1 MATVI
6 RSLGINGISGYPLGV
21 EVAIIAGLQVTTI
34 VGLGDIAVKE
44 AKDRMEACTE
54 ELGYAY
60 PAKKV
65 VVNLSPS
72 DIRKRGAYL
81 DLPMLLGLLVESGQ
95 VRPRIEPWQEIAF
108 VGGISTTGTL
118 VGFDGILPMAIQ
130 AHKLGWKKLVVPL
143 ACADE
148 ASLVTG
154 LDVIACQTVTQ
165 VIAYLEERQHLA
177 RHQRKQDPKQSEKHS
192 KDGDYSD
199 VVGHEEILP
208 YLAAAVAGN
217 HNLLLVGIPGSG
229 KSMMARLLPTILPP
243 MGEHEI
249 LEVSSIYS
257 IAGELD
263 GHELK
268 NTRPFRSPHYNMS
281 AHALI
286 GGGPYAMPGEVTLA
300 HRGVLFLD
308 ELPEFGRKTLES
320 LRLPLEDR
328 RVTVSRVNQTNR
340 YPADF
345 MLVAAMNPCPCGYA
359 GTSRCECTPY
369 TIRTYR
375 QRISGPIL
383 DRIDMQK
390 YVGRVEFTDGH
401 LMSGSIS
408 SASMRNTVMLA
419 RKRQLHRFR
428 KGGEAIATN
437 SEMNS
442 SHLRRYCLL
451 DDDCASLLQRSY
463 ERDQLSVRARYK
475 TIKLAR
481 TFADI
486 DGSSDIQR
494 SHLLHALFS
503 RDLER
508 EMRHGA

>member
-1 MATVI
+1 MASVI
-6 RSLGINGISGYPLGV
+6 RSLGITGISGYPLSV
-21 EVAIIAGLQVTTI
+21 EVAIIAGLQTTTI
-34 VGLGDIAVKE
+34 VGLGDSAVKE

-54 ELGYAY
+54 EMGYAY
-60 PAKKV
+60 PTRKV

-72 DIRKRGAYL
+72 DIKKRGAYL
-81 DLPMLLGLLVESGQ
+81 DLPMLIGMLVESGQ
-95 VRPRIEPWQEIAF
+95 VKPRKKGWDEIAF
-108 VGGISTTGTL
+108 VGGISTTGSL
-118 VGFDGILPMAIQ
+118 VGFDGVLPMAIQ
-130 AHKLGWKKLVVPL
+130 ARKLGWNHLIVPL
-143 ACADE
+143 DCADE

-154 LDVIACQTVTQ
+154 LSIIACSTVSQ
-165 VIAYLEERQHLA
+165 VVAYLEERLHIPD
-177 RHQRKQDPKQSEKHS
+177 HQRSPLANENKGRG

-217 HNLLLVGIPGSG
+217 HNLLLVGVPGCG
-229 KSMMARLLPTILPP
+229 KSLMAKLLPTILPP
-243 MGEHEI
+243 MSEEEI

-268 NTRPFRSPHYNMS
+268 STRPFRSPHYNMS
-281 AHALI
+281 SHALI
-286 GGGPYAMPGEVTLA
+286 GGGPYAKPGEVTLA
-300 HRGVLFLD
+300 HRGILFLD

-320 LRLPLEDR
+320 LRLPLEDKK
-328 RVTVSRVNQTNR
+328 VTISRVSQTNR
-340 YPADF
+340 YPSDF

-359 GTSRCECTPY
+359 GTSKCECTPY
-369 TIRTYR
+369 TIKTYR

-390 YVGRVEFTDGH
+390 YVGRVDFSDGH
-401 LMSGSIS
+401 LMSGTIS
-408 SASMRNTVMLA
+408 SASLRNTVMLT
-419 RKRQLHRFR
+419 RERQRHRFR
-428 KGGEAIATN
+428 KAGEGITTN

-442 SHLRRYCLL
+442 TQMRKYCIL
-451 DDDCASLLQRSY
+451 DDECAALLQKTY
-463 ERDQLSVRARYK
+463 ERDSLSVRARYK

-486 DGSSDIQR
+486 DASERIQKT
-494 SHLLHALFS
+494 HLLKALFS

-508 EMRHGA
+508 EMRHA

>member
-6 RSLGINGISGYPLGV
+6 RSLGITGISGYPLAV
-21 EVAIIAGLQVTTI
+21 EVAIIAGLQTTTI
-34 VGLGDIAVKE
+34 VGLGDSAIKE

-60 PAKKV
+60 PTRKV

-72 DIRKRGAYL
+72 DIKKRGAYL
-81 DLPMLLGLLVESGQ
+81 DLPMLIGMLVESGQ
-95 VRPRIEPWQEIAF
+95 VRPRMCGWEEIAF
-108 VGGISTTGTL
+108 VGGISTTGNL
-118 VGFDGILPMAIQ
+118 VGFDGVLPMAIQ
-130 AHKLGWKKLVVPL
+130 ARKLGWTHLIVPL
-143 ACADE
+143 DCADE
-148 ASLVTG
+148 ASLVCDLTI
-154 LDVIACQTVTQ
+154 IACQSVSQ
-165 VIAYLEERQHLA
+165 VVAYLEQRLHLSP
-177 RHQRKQDPKQSEKHS
+177 HQRTGDAKQNQTQAQN
-192 KDGDYSD
+192 GDYSD

-229 KSMMARLLPTILPP
+229 KSLMAKLLPTILPP
-243 MGEHEI
+243 MSEQEI

-268 NTRPFRSPHYNMS
+268 HTRPFRSPHYNMS
-281 AHALI
+281 SHALI
-286 GGGPYAMPGEVTLA
+286 GGGPYAKPGEVTLA
-300 HRGVLFLD
+300 HRGILFLD

-320 LRLPLEDR
+320 LRLPLEDK
-328 RVTVSRVNQTNR
+328 RVTISRVNQTNR

-345 MLVAAMNPCPCGYA
+345 MLVAAMNPCPCGFA
-359 GTSRCECTPY
+359 GTNRCECNPH
-369 TIRTYR
+369 TIKAYR

-390 YVGRVEFTDGH
+390 YIGRVEFTDGH
-401 LMSGSIS
+401 LMSGTIS
-408 SASMRNTVMLA
+408 SSSLRTTVMLT
-419 RKRQLHRFR
+419 RERQLHRFQ
-428 KGGEAIATN
+428 KAGEGITTN
-437 SEMNS
+437 SEMS
-442 SHLRRYCLL
+442 STQMRKYCTL
-451 DDDCASLLQRSY
+451 DDECAALLQRTY
-463 ERDQLSVRARYK
+463 ERDSLSVRARYK

-486 DGSSDIQR
+486 DASHSIQKT
-494 SHLLHALFS
+494 HLLKALFS

-508 EMRHGA
+508 EMRHV

>member
-6 RSLGINGISGYPLGV
+6 RSLGITGISGYPLGV

-34 VGLGDIAVKE
+34 VGLGDSAIKE

-60 PAKKV
+60 PSKKV
-65 VVNLSPS
+65 VINLSPS

-81 DLPMLLGLLVESGQ
+81 DLPMIMGLLVESGQ
-95 VRPRIEPWQEIAF
+95 VRPRMEAWEEHAF
-108 VGGISTTGTL
+108 VGGISTTGSL

-130 AHKLGWKKLVVPL
+130 ARKLGWKKMVVPL
-143 ACADE
+143 SCADE
-148 ASLVTG
+148 ASLVTD
-154 LDVIACQTVTQ
+154 LDIIACETVTQ
-165 VIAYLEERQHLA
+165 VIAYLEERLHLKS
-177 RHQRKQDPKQSEKHS
+177 HQRKNGPKQDEKQS

-243 MGEHEI
+243 MGEYEI

-281 AHALI
+281 SQALI
-286 GGGPYAMPGEVTLA
+286 GGGSYAKPGEVTLA

-328 RVTVSRVNQTNR
+328 RVTISRVNQTNR

-369 TIRTYR
+369 AIRTYR

-390 YVGRVEFTDGH
+390 YVGSVEFSDGH

-408 SASMRNTVMLA
+408 SVTLRNTVMLA
-419 RKRQLHRFR
+419 RERQLHRFR
-428 KGGEAIATN
+428 KGEESIATN

-442 SHLRRYCLL
+442 SHLRRYCVL
-451 DDDCASLLQRSY
+451 DDDCANLLQRTY
-463 ERDQLSVRARYK
+463 ERDHLSVRARYK

-486 DGSSDIQR
+486 EGSDQIRRQ
-494 SHLLHALFS
+494 HLLQALFS

-508 EMRHGA
+508 ERHHG

>member
-6 RSLGINGISGYPLGV
+6 RSLGITGISGYPLGV
-21 EVAIIAGLQVTTI
+21 EVAIIAGLPGTTI

-54 ELGYAY
+54 ELSYAY
-60 PAKKV
+60 PTKKV

-72 DIRKRGAYL
+72 DIPKRGAYL
-81 DLPMLLGLLVESGQ
+81 DLPMLMGLLVESGQ
-95 VRPRIEPWQEIAF
+95 VRPKIETWEEIAF

-118 VGFDGILPMAIQ
+118 VGFDGVLPMAIQ
-130 AHKLGWKKLVVPL
+130 AHKLGWKKLIVPFD
-143 ACADE
+143 CADE
-148 ASLVTG
+148 ASLVTDI
-154 LDVIACQTVTQ
+154 DVVACKTVTQ
-165 VIAYLEERQHLA
+165 VIAYLETRLHLSF
-177 RHQRKQDPKQSEKHS
+177 HKRKPDSKENAQNS

-243 MGEHEI
+243 MGEHEM

-268 NTRPFRSPHYNMS
+268 QTRPFCSPHYTMS

-286 GGGPYAMPGEVTLA
+286 GGGPYAKPGEVTLA
-300 HRGVLFLD
+300 HRGILFLD

-320 LRLPLEDR
+320 LRLPLEDKK
-328 RVTVSRVNQTNR
+328 VTISRVNQTNR

-345 MLVAAMNPCPCGYA
+345 MLVAAMNPCPCAYA
-359 GTSRCECTPY
+359 GTNRCECTPFA
-369 TIRTYR
+369 IRTYR

-390 YVGRVEFTDGH
+390 YVGRVAFSDGH
-401 LMSGSIS
+401 LMSGTIS
-408 SASMRNTVMLA
+408 SSDLRTTVQLA
-419 RKRQLHRFR
+419 RDRQLHRFR
-428 KGGEAIATN
+428 KGGEAITTN

-442 SHLRRYCLL
+442 SHLRRYCVL
-451 DDDCASLLQRSY
+451 DDDCATLLQRTY
-463 ERDQLSVRARYK
+463 ERDNLSVRARYK

-486 DGSSDIQR
+486 DGSDPIKRQ
-494 SHLLHALFS
+494 HLIKALFS

-508 EMRHGA
+508 DVHHG

>member
-6 RSLGINGISGYPLGV
+6 RSLGINGIGGYPLGV
-21 EVAIIAGLQVTTI
+21 EVAIIAGLAATTI
-34 VGLGDIAVKE
+34 VGLGDSAIKE

-54 ELGYAY
+54 EIGYAY
-60 PAKKV
+60 PTKKV

-95 VRPRIEPWQEIAF
+95 VRPRIETWQEIAF

-118 VGFDGILPMAIQ
+118 VGFDGVLPMAIQ
-130 AHKLGWKKLVVPL
+130 AHKLSWKKLIVPFD
-143 ACADE
+143 CADE

-154 LDVIACQTVTQ
+154 LEVVACETVAQ
-165 VIAYLEERQHLA
+165 VIAYLEERLHLCP
-177 RHQRKQDPKQSEKHS
+177 HKQKQDPGQSEKS
-192 KDGDYSD
+192 GKEGDYSD
-199 VVGHEEILP
+199 VIGHEEILP
-208 YLAAAVAGN
+208 YLAAAVAGS
-217 HNLLLVGIPGSG
+217 HNLLLVGVPGCG
-229 KSMMARLLPTILPP
+229 KSMMSRLLPTILPP
-243 MGEHEI
+243 MSEQEI

-268 NTRPFRSPHYNMS
+268 HTRPFRSPHYNMS
-281 AHALI
+281 AQALI
-286 GGGPYAMPGEVTLA
+286 GGGPYAKPGEVTLA

-320 LRLPLEDR
+320 LRLPLEDKK
-328 RVTVSRVNQTNR
+328 VTISRVNQTNR
-340 YPADF
+340 YPSDF

-359 GTSRCECTPY
+359 GTNRCECTPY
-369 TIRTYR
+369 AIRTYR

-390 YVGRVEFTDGH
+390 YVGSVDFSDGH

-408 SASMRNTVMLA
+408 SEMLRNIVLLA
-419 RKRQLHRFR
+419 RERQLHRFK
-428 KGGEAIATN
+428 KGGESIATN
-437 SEMNS
+437 SQMNS
-442 SHLRRYCLL
+442 SQLRLYCVL
-451 DDDCASLLQRSY
+451 DDDSATLLQRTY
-463 ERDQLSVRARYK
+463 ERDHLSVRARYK
-475 TIKLAR
+475 TLKLAR

-486 DGSSDIQR
+486 AGSDQIRRQ
-494 SHLLHALFS
+494 HLIKALFS

-508 EMRHGA
+508 ESHHV